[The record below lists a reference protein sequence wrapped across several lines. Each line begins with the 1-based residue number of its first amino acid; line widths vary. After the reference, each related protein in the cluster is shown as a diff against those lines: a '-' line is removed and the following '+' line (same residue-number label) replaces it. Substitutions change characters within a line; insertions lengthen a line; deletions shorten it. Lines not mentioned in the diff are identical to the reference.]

1 MAPNRRIVSVERDL
15 ANSVRGVAV
24 YATFSAA
31 DAVGKALKANEDE
44 FTRGVYRA
52 IRKNAI
58 GKTRLTAANKELATG
73 AQGAIGR
80 GWRARLPVRA
90 KPYRK
95 GTDPD
100 KDRLSGALGRALR
113 ADSMTDATTD
123 RAISFLNTG
132 VLWNEAVHWHRV
144 NYGAFGPKVSDP
156 ARTRA
161 YPVTV
166 QGHTLFELHDPG
178 RPDPVSWLPRGRHN
192 FPGIE
197 FEEDFSF
204 FKPGGR
210 FGKKDMKADLPG
222 GGHRA
227 ALFTEIG
234 FRHIARNLD
243 PVYRGM
249 LNSWVQEVGA
259 DAVRKELHAKGVRI
273 KSSVL
278 RSG

>member
-1 MAPNRRIVSVERDL
+1 MASSRRIVSYEREL
-15 ANSVRGVAV
+15 ANGVKGVAV
-24 YATFSAA
+24 YATFAA
-31 DAVGKALKANEDE
+31 AEAVGKSLKSNEDE
-44 FTRGVYRA
+44 FTRALYRA

-58 GKTRLTAANKELATG
+58 GKARMTAANKELAVG
-73 AQGAIGR
+73 AQRAIR
-80 GWRARLPVRA
+80 NGWRARLPVRA

-100 KDRLSGALGRALR
+100 KDRLSGALGKALR
-113 ADSMTDATTD
+113 DDSMTDATTD

-132 VLWNEAVHWHRV
+132 VLWNEARHWHRV
-144 NYGAFGPKVSDP
+144 NYGAFGPKVADP
-156 ARTRA
+156 DRPRA

-192 FPGIE
+192 FPGIT
-197 FEEDFSF
+197 FEEDYSF
-204 FKPGGR
+204 FAPGGR
-210 FGKKDMKADLPG
+210 FAKRDMKADLPG

-243 PVYRGM
+243 PVYQNM
-249 LNSWVQEVGA
+249 LNRWVFEEGA
-259 DAVRKELHAKGVRI
+259 EAVRRQLHAKGVRV

-278 RSG
+278 GG